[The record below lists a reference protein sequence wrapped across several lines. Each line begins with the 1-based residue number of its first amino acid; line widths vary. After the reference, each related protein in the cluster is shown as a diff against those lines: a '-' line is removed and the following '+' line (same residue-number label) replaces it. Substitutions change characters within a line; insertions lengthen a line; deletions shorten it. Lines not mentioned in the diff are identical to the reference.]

1 MTSACRAVSFGAVS
15 LMGAQRG
22 LFITLE
28 GGEGAG
34 KSTLSKGLAAHLR
47 ALGREVMEPREPGAT
62 PEGEAI
68 RGLLLGP
75 QAPAWTPLTETLMMY
90 AARAS
95 NLALVTRP
103 ALARG
108 AIVVCDRFSDSTR
121 AYQGY
126 LHGVPLADIEALDRV
141 VVGDTR
147 PDLTFIVDLDPR
159 EGLKRT
165 AARRGE
171 TTRYDRAGLAVH
183 DAIRAAF
190 LDIAGK
196 DPRRCVVLDGMLT
209 PQGLVEAASDALAHR
224 FGLGAPV

>member
-1 MTSACRAVSFGAVS
+1 
-15 LMGAQRG
+15 MGAQRG

-34 KSTLSKGLAAHLR
+34 KSTLSRGLADRLR
-47 ALGREVMEPREPGAT
+47 ALGREVVAPREPGAT

-75 QAPAWTPLTETLMMY
+75 QAPSWTPLTETLMMY

-126 LHGVPLADIEALDRV
+126 LHGVPLTDIEALDRV
-141 VVGDTR
+141 VVGNTR

-159 EGLKRT
+159 EGQKRT
-165 AARRGE
+165 QARRGE
-171 TTRYDRAGLAVH
+171 TTRYDRAGLAEH

-190 LDIAGK
+190 LDIASR
-196 DPRRCVVLDGMLT
+196 DPRRCIVLDG
-209 PQGLVEAASDALAHR
+209 ALAPAALVDAALATLEQR
-224 FGLGAPV
+224 FAIGAPA